1 MNQATTGTSLS
12 GTFPRPLWALGNRW
26 VMILG
31 LVCGATSAA
40 SSPAPPRGLRAF
52 DTPYDGGRSITLTW
66 KSAAG
71 EAATGAV
78 QDYEILRA
86 ASLQGPYTVVATVAA
101 STGTYSDTSVSN
113 GKAYFYLVRARGA
126 TGIADS
132 ERTGPAQAK
141 PNWFN
146 PQRVNILAALVLF
159 LAFLLYFIR
168 EAMRGKSIFVRRIP
182 GLTAIEEA
190 IGRSTEMGKPVLYVP
205 GIDDMNNIQ
214 TVASMVILGDVAK
227 ITARYETPLIVPICR
242 PFVVPVAEETV
253 KQGYNDAGRPDA
265 YNPDNIRYLSD
276 EQFAFTAGV
285 NGIMLARPAANIFL
299 GSFFA
304 ESLVLAETGFST
316 GAIQVAGTANVHQLP
331 FFVAA
336 RDFTLIG
343 EELYAASAYL
353 SKEPKLL
360 GTLKGSDLAKLVIM
374 IVLVMGTVF
383 ESSGVHFLTNWFVV
397 R

>member
-1 MNQATTGTSLS
+1 VPTE
-12 GTFPRPLWALGNRW
+12 
-26 VMILG
+26 
-31 LVCGATSAA
+31 
-40 SSPAPPRGLRAF
+40 LRAF
-52 DTPYDGGRSITLTW
+52 DTPADGGSSITLTW
-66 KSAAG
+66 RQDAEGARGGTAPAA
-71 EAATGAV
+71 
-78 QDYEILRA
+78 EILRSESREGPF
-86 ASLQGPYTVVATVAA
+86 SLLDSVPSGQQ
-101 STGTYSDTSVSN
+101 TYRDT
-113 GKAYFYLVRARGA
+113 LVRNGQEYYYVLRAQA
-126 TGIADS
+126 TGQPSPLEIA
-132 ERTGPAQAK
+132 GPARAE

-146 PQRVNILAALVLF
+146 PQRVNVLVALGLF
-159 LAFLLYFIR
+159 FAVVLYFIR
-168 EAMRGKSIFVRRIP
+168 QAARGKSMFVRRIP

-227 ITARYETPLIVPICR
+227 IAARYETTLIVPICR

-253 KQGYNDAGRPDA
+253 RQGYLDAGRPDA
-265 YNPDNIRYLSD
+265 YSPDNIRYLSD

-285 NGIMLARPAANIFL
+285 NGIMLRERPAANLFL

-316 GAIQVAGTANVHQLP
+316 GAIQVAGTANIHQLP

-336 RDFTLIG
+336 CDYALIG
-343 EELYAASAYL
+343 EELFAASAYL

-360 GTLKGSDLAKLVIM
+360 GTLKGSDLAKLLIM
-374 IVLVMGTVF
+374 VLLIVGTAL
-383 ESSGVHFLTNWFVV
+383 ESSGVHWLTNWLVV